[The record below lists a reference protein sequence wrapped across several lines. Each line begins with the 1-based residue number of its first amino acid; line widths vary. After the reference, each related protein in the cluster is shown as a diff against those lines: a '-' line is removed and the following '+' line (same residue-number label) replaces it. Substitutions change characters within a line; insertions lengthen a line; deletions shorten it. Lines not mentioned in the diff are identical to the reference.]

1 MTNQDQEQVVII
13 LDGEGVVWHGATAIE
28 GAAENVNLMREK
40 GFRVILLTNNA
51 SRSSAQYVQRL
62 EKGGFHGFTESNVV
76 TSSVSVSNYLKRLN
90 FDKPNRKIFAIGTEG
105 FVTQLEKNGMTVITS
120 KEFEG
125 KNLPEMELDPT
136 VGAVVVA
143 SSEDFSYRDVTIA
156 TRFVIENDALLLSAN
171 KDGSYPYNRKVMI
184 SGSYALA
191 KCIGVATQRDPIVL
205 GKPNPIVFETIEGLK
220 GIPKRNIWMIGDRL
234 NTDIKFAKNVG
245 IKSILVLTGVSKA
258 EEVNMYDRH
267 DRPDFICPNLTE
279 AINVI
284 QNTL

>member
-105 FVTQLEKNGMTVITS
+105 FITQLEKNGMTVITS

-184 SGSYALA
+184 PGSYALA